1 LFICARVA
9 IKLAQESPNTAVFV
23 EDIAK
28 KLLKTRQDV
37 CCAFFL
43 QKKRE
48 MTKTMEIQKWEEQE
62 TNRLQQSSDLQ
73 SYMLRLI
80 EEDRKKRLAAIAEE
94 DNVQKATQE
103 VNTAIV

>member
-1 LFICARVA
+1 MYVVL
-9 IKLAQESPNTAVFV
+9 
-23 EDIAK
+23 
-28 KLLKTRQDV
+28 
-37 CCAFFL
+37 FFL

>member
-1 LFICARVA
+1 
-9 IKLAQESPNTAVFV
+9 
-23 EDIAK
+23 
-28 KLLKTRQDV
+28 
-37 CCAFFL
+37 
-43 QKKRE
+43 

>member
-1 LFICARVA
+1 MYVVL
-9 IKLAQESPNTAVFV
+9 
-23 EDIAK
+23 
-28 KLLKTRQDV
+28 
-37 CCAFFL
+37 FFL

-80 EEDRKKRLAAIAEE
+80 
-94 DNVQKATQE
+94 
-103 VNTAIV
+103 